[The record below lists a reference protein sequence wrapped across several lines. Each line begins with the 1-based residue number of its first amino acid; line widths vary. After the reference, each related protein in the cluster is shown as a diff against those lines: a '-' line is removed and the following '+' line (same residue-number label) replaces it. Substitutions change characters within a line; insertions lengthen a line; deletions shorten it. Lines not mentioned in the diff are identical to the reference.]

1 MKVTIVS
8 VGKIKEDY
16 FKDSIEEYCKRLKS
30 YCNLNRI
37 EINDEKIIESKPDYL
52 IKNKEGEKIYKS
64 LNEKSYKIAMTETGK
79 NFSSEELAN
88 FIENIK
94 NSGNPEISFIIGGAL
109 GLSDDILKNS
119 DFKLSLSKMTL
130 PHQMAYL
137 FLTEQIYR
145 SFKIIQNE
153 PYHK

>member
-1 MKVTIVS
+1 MKITIIS

-16 FKDSIEEYCKRLKS
+16 FKDSVEEYCKRLRN
-30 YCNLNRI
+30 YCTLNRI
-37 EINDEKIIESKPDYL
+37 EISDEKIIESKPDSL
-52 IKNKEGEKIYKS
+52 IKNKEGEKITKS
-64 LNEKSYKIAMTETGK
+64 LQENSYKIAMTETGK
-79 NFSSEELAN
+79 NFTSEEFSS

-94 NSGNPEISFIIGGAL
+94 NSGVPEISFIIGGAL

-119 DFKLSLSKMTL
+119 DSKVSLSKMTL

-145 SFKIIQNE
+145 AFKIMQNE

>member
-1 MKVTIVS
+1 MKISIIS

-16 FKDSIEEYCKRLKS
+16 FKDSVDEYCKRLRN
-30 YCNLNRI
+30 YCNLNRV
-37 EINDEKIIESKPDYL
+37 ELNDEKIIDSKPDNI
-52 IKNKEGEKIYKS
+52 IKNKEGEKILKS
-64 LNEKSYKIAMTETGK
+64 VQENSYKIAMTETGK
-79 NFSSEELAN
+79 NFSSEEFAK

-94 NSGNPEISFIIGGAL
+94 NSGVSEISFIIGGAL
-109 GLSDDILKNS
+109 GLSDEILSNA

-145 SFKIIQNE
+145 SFKIMQNE

>member
-1 MKVTIVS
+1 MKITIIS
-8 VGKIKEDY
+8 VGKIKEAY
-16 FKDSIEEYCKRLKS
+16 FKDSIEEYCKRLRN
-30 YCNLNRI
+30 YCVLNRV
-37 EINDEKIIESKPDYL
+37 EIADEKIIESKPDYL
-52 IKNKEGEKIYKS
+52 IKDKEGEKIVKS
-64 LNEKSYKIAMTETGK
+64 LQDKSYKIAMTETGK
-79 NFSSEELAN
+79 NFNSEEFAS

-94 NSGNPEISFIIGGAL
+94 NSGVSEISFVIGGAL

-145 SFKIIQNE
+145 AFKIIQNE